1 MITITIIFPS
11 LSRGKEK
18 DKDTF
23 KTHFQITE
31 REREVFFKAIF
42 YLFTTRFN
50 KTPAV
55 ISKISDNNH
64 VSLTI
69 SITIIISITINII
82 YFIII
87 IITAVPPLQ
96 MQQP

>member
-11 LSRGKEK
+11 LSRGKE
-18 DKDTF
+18 KDTF

>member
-11 LSRGKEK
+11 LSRGKE
-18 DKDTF
+18 KDTF

-69 SITIIISITINII
+69 SITTIISITINII